1 MTRWLAQL
9 SSYDQRFVCWLSERL
24 GTFSYSKT
32 VRWISRSGDGYCYAI
47 VALALTLSACPLAL
61 SACPLDWG
69 YVQALLLGFAVEVPL
84 FRALKRWWKRPRP
97 YQQMPD
103 FIAVIQAHD
112 QFSLPSGHTTAAF
125 LFASISYAYYP
136 EYAALWFGWASL
148 VGCSRVALGV
158 HYPGDIVAGTLIGSA
173 LGYGSLLCV
182 S

>member
-9 SSYDQRFVCWLSERL
+9 SSYDQRFFCWLSERL
-24 GTFSYSKT
+24 GAFSYSKS
-32 VRWISRSGDGYCYAI
+32 VRWISRSGDGYCYALVAATLSI
-47 VALALTLSACPLAL
+47 TASAAANELNYLAALALA
-61 SACPLDWG
+61 
-69 YVQALLLGFAVEVPL
+69 FAIEVPL
-84 FRALKRWWKRPRP
+84 FRVLKQWWKRPRP
-97 YQQMPD
+97 YQQMPG

-125 LFASISYAYYP
+125 VFATISYAYFP
-136 EYAALWFGWASL
+136 EFAALWFGWASL

-158 HYPGDIVAGTLIGSA
+158 HYPGDIVAGALIGSA

>member
-9 SSYDQRFVCWLSERL
+9 SDYDQRFFCWLSERL

-32 VRWISRSGDGYCYAI
+32 VRWISRSGDGYCYAL
-47 VALALTLSACPLAL
+47 VALAISLTACPLKGSYL
-61 SACPLDWG
+61 LT
-69 YVQALLLGFAVEVPL
+69 LLLGFAIEVPL
-84 FRALKRWWKRPRP
+84 FRLLKHWWKRPRP
-97 YQQMPD
+97 YQKMPD

-148 VGCSRVALGV
+148 VGGSRVALGV
-158 HYPGDIVAGTLIGSA
+158 HYPGDIVAGALIGSA